1 MRVFHRLQ
9 QTFSLHVDALLDQV
23 ENQEAVVLATI
34 REVERG
40 ATRVRIYRK
49 ACERRIE
56 ELEQSIQ
63 NQAADAR
70 VWHDR
75 ARRLKQDRD
84 RALEC
89 LRRFRAAEAN
99 EAGARE
105 HLRKQ
110 QQLLESLH
118 TDERTIEEK
127 LGELRRRRAQLSSR
141 EARTD
146 AQSGLA
152 NLGDIDA
159 VFDRWE
165 ARIEEREVATEAR
178 AAGRDGFARSLSEEE
193 EQAALTADLER
204 LLAEEDPHGD

>member
-1 MRVFHRLQ
+1 
-9 QTFSLHVDALLDQV
+9 
-23 ENQEAVVLATI
+23 VLATI

-40 ATRVRIYRK
+40 ATRVRIHRK

-56 ELEQSIQ
+56 ELEQSVQ
-63 NQAADAR
+63 KQAADGR

-75 ARRLKQDRD
+75 ARRLKHDRD

-89 LRRFRAAEAN
+89 LRRFRAAEAI
-99 EAGARE
+99 EADARE
-105 HLRKQ
+105 QLRKQ

-118 TDERTIEEK
+118 ADERVIEEK
-127 LGELRRRRAQLSSR
+127 LGELKRRRAQLCSR

-152 NLGDIDA
+152 NLGDIDS

-178 AAGRDGFARSLSEEE
+178 TAGKDGFARSLSEEE
-193 EQAALTADLER
+193 DQAALTADLER